1 MGVCV
6 HIHTDYMY
14 GRWRGA
20 WNTNLVFSNTNL
32 IFLNTD
38 FIFFEHELHELNES
52 WCLSNIILARIIR
65 IVMSGTG
72 SRNCSKGSLTD
83 LTFFLMQWRIDGM
96 KCSINWKR
104 RDCLLGKRKEISW
117 KKGGIFM
124 QRNEYLCKT
133 EGRKWI
139 NIQNSGC
146 KQNKG
151 FTFCFQK

>member
-1 MGVCV
+1 MRARGCV
-6 HIHTDYMY
+6 RAHTHRLHVWQVTRCMEHESCLFEHGFY
-14 GRWRGA
+14 
-20 WNTNLVFSNTNL
+20 
-32 IFLNTD
+32 
-38 FIFFEHELHELNES
+38 FFEHELHELNES

-146 KQNKG
+146 KQNKV